1 MKLYSEKMLKNIE
14 GASGIRAMF
23 SEGVRLT
30 RIYGKEKV
38 YDFSLGNPYF
48 EPSIEVCDRIKYY
61 TSEDQKGI
69 HKYMN
74 NLGFED
80 VRDKIANMIQ
90 LQSDVQLSKNN
101 IAMVVG
107 AAGGLN
113 VVLKSILNDG
123 DEVVMFAPFFSDYKF
138 YVDNYGGKAV
148 VVPADTKTFEPN
160 IEMFKSVISH
170 KTKAVIINT
179 PNNPTGV
186 VYSESILN
194 KMAAVIEETEKK
206 FNTEIFIISDEPY
219 SKIFYENRKLPQILS
234 IFKNGIIVTS
244 FSKSLNL
251 AGERIGYV
259 AVSSKINQVEKLMD
273 LISFS
278 NRILGFVNAPAL
290 FQKVIGDCL
299 DLEVNNSEYINRRD
313 ILYKKLIE
321 LGYEC
326 IKPQGAFYLFPKS
339 PIDDDVEF
347 VKKALKYNL
356 IFVPGSAFGC
366 PGYFRISYCV
376 DLNTINNSLSAFEQL
391 TNEFK

>member
-1 MKLYSEKMLKNIE
+1 MYSEKMLKNIE

-219 SKIFYENRKLPQILS
+219 SKIFYENRKLPQILN

-259 AVSSKINQVEKLMD
+259 AVSSKINQVDKLMD